1 MDVRARESIENIHE
15 ENELY
20 VCTYI
25 CMSVYMHMYICMYAQ
40 RKNDDKKGPRMEHRE
55 QNI

>member
-25 CMSVYMHMYICMYAQ
+25 CMSVYMRMYICMYAQ
-40 RKNDDKKGPRMEHRE
+40 KNDSRRGPRIEHRE
-55 QNI
+55 